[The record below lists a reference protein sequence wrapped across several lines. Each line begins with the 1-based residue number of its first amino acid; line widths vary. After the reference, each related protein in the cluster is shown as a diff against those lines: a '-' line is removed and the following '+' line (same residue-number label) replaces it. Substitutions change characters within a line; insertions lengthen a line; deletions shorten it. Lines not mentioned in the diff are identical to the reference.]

1 MSRTKK
7 DRNNQRR
14 VIKSSL
20 LFKTLKCYSEDII
33 SKNKNR
39 KLCRVVRRRLKR
51 KDNKEILED
60 RELSE

>member
-14 VIKSSL
+14 MIKNAL
-20 LFKTLKCYSEDII
+20 LFKTLKCYSEDIV

-51 KDNKEILED
+51 KDNKEILE
-60 RELSE
+60 EM

>member
-14 VIKSSL
+14 IIENAL
-20 LFKTLKCYSEDII
+20 LFKTLKCYSEDIVG
-33 SKNKNR
+33 KNINR

-51 KDNKEILED
+51 KDNEEILE
-60 RELSE
+60 EM

>member
-14 VIKSSL
+14 MIENAL

-51 KDNKEILED
+51 KDNKEILE
-60 RELSE
+60 EM

>member
-14 VIKSSL
+14 MIKSSL

-60 RELSE
+60 KEVSE

>member
-1 MSRTKK
+1 MSKTKK

-14 VIKSSL
+14 MIKSSL

-33 SKNKNR
+33 GKKKNR

-51 KDNKEILED
+51 KDNKEILE
-60 RELSE
+60 EM

>member
-14 VIKSSL
+14 MIKSSL

-51 KDNKEILED
+51 KDNKEILE
-60 RELSE
+60 EM